1 MDETLKPIIEDI
13 INNTRRINEL
23 TLKINELEDTITHK
37 ETQVNQD
44 VIDSVLNDCFNE
56 ILALLKDD
64 KMTIED
70 VSKARFVNVYNVEN
84 IIKKYKW
91 ATHIDKLNNSNSSK
105 RKV

>member
-23 TLKINELEDTITHK
+23 TMKINELEDTITHK
-37 ETQVNQD
+37 ETEVNQN
-44 VIDSVLNDCFNE
+44 VIDGVLNDCFDE
-56 ILALLKDD
+56 MLALLKDN

-70 VSKARFVNVYNVEN
+70 MSKARFINVYNIEN

-91 ATHIDKLNNSNSSK
+91 ATHIDKLNHSNSSK
-105 RKV
+105 GRI